1 MAAYWPD
8 AEEEGEIKAYMNAL
22 PKLVASRTLTDP
34 AWNNSRATAD
44 IVGELRALKARSEKP
59 VYIFGSGELM
69 RSLLPEGLIDEILL
83 AVVPVV
89 IGRGRRLFG
98 EGPRVPLRLLSSQPT
113 AGGTV
118 VLSYAVG

>member
-1 MAAYWPD
+1 
-8 AEEEGEIKAYMNAL
+8 MNAL